1 MSTSRNDKNRVVAFA
16 GVPCQ
21 LPGLRQGPTGPVF
34 ESWQEQGCQ
43 ARICPSPDLAAY
55 ILPLFTWAVTTAR
68 SPVPPSGPS
77 LPWHRALPPHLL
89 SGHCM
94 PLRSPAAPHGHPR
107 LLGHL
112 YFSFSFAQEAER
124 IPRSTVYIC
133 EEKNL
138 FSLKQRPGN

>member
-55 ILPLFTWAVTTAR
+55 VLPLFTWAVTTAP
-68 SPVPPSGPS
+68 SPVPPSGLS

-94 PLRSPAAPHGHPR
+94 SLRSPAAPPTAILGCLATCILAS
-107 LLGHL
+107 LL
-112 YFSFSFAQEAER
+112 
-124 IPRSTVYIC
+124 P
-133 EEKNL
+133 K
-138 FSLKQRPGN
+138 KQREFHAVLCTSVRRKTYFH